1 MSHTQGDLSEAGRDL
16 LERTAGRRFA
26 TVLADPPWQFQ
37 NRTGKM
43 APEHKRLNR
52 YGTLSLA
59 EIMALPVA
67 ELTTDPA
74 HLYLWVRK

>member
-1 MSHTQGDLSEAGRDL
+1 MSAMNANYHNEHGL
-16 LERTAGRRFA
+16 LAFCGEKKFK

-52 YGTLSLA
+52 YPTMKLDVVGQSGRCGL
-59 EIMALPVA
+59 
-67 ELTTDPA
+67 
-74 HLYLWVRK
+74 

>member
-1 MSHTQGDLSEAGRDL
+1 METSDISAALDFKTTVTGR
-16 LERTAGRRFA
+16 FH

-52 YGTLSLA
+52 YTTLTLN
-59 EIMALPVA
+59 EIKDIPVSDVVDDRRTSIYGY
-67 ELTTDPA
+67 LT
-74 HLYLWVRK
+74 LY

>member
-1 MSHTQGDLSEAGRDL
+1 MTSAADDL
-16 LERTAGRRFA
+16 LAKAGTTRFK

-52 YGTLSLA
+52 YAT
-59 EIMALPVA
+59 
-67 ELTTDPA
+67 
-74 HLYLWVRK
+74 